1 MIITAI
7 SGASGSILGIRLIE
21 ELLLSG
27 EKVTG
32 IVSDSSWQII
42 GHELSWKKMGPEPLK
57 TFLKQRGIACAL
69 ENFQEYANDDFF
81 SPAASGSSGFDAV
94 VVIPCSMKTLSAIA
108 HGYADN
114 LINRVCDVALKEGRR
129 CIVVPRETP
138 LSVIHLE
145 NMLTAARSGVQIVP
159 PSPGFYTL
167 PESVEDIVNFI
178 VGKVL
183 HLLGKKHHLFKAWG
197 DTPNTSDAVT

>member
-27 EKVTG
+27 ETVAG

-42 GHELSWKKMGPEPLK
+42 EHELSWKKDGSEPLK
-57 TFLKQRGIACAL
+57 TFLKQRGIAKSL
-69 ENFQEYANDDFF
+69 ENFQEYANNDFF
-81 SPAASGSSGFDAV
+81 SPLASGSTDFHAMI
-94 VVIPCSMKTLSAIA
+94 VIPCSMKTLSAIS

-114 LINRVCDVALKEGRR
+114 LITRVCDVALKEGRQ
-129 CIVVPRETP
+129 CIMVPRETP

-145 NMLTAARSGVQIVP
+145 NMLKVARSGIQIVP

-197 DTPNTSDAVT
+197 DKTI

>member
-7 SGASGSILGIRLIE
+7 SGASGPILGIRLIE

-27 EKVTG
+27 EKVAG

-42 GHELSWKKMGPEPLK
+42 RRELSWEKKGPEPLK
-57 TFLKQRGIACAL
+57 TFLKHRGVASSL
-69 ENFQEYANDDFF
+69 ENFQEYANTDFF
-81 SPAASGSSGFDAV
+81 SPAASGSSHFEAV
-94 VVIPCSMKTLSAIA
+94 VVMPCSMKTLSAIS

-114 LINRVCDVALKEGRR
+114 LISRTCDVALKEGRK
-129 CIVVPRETP
+129 CILVPRETP

-145 NMLTAARSGVQIVP
+145 NMLMAARSGIQIVP

-167 PESVEDIVNFI
+167 PETVEDILNFM

-183 HLLGKKHHLFKAWG
+183 NLLGKKHNLFKAWG
-197 DTPNTSDAVT
+197 ETSI

>member
-27 EKVTG
+27 ETVRG

-42 GHELSWKKMGPEPLK
+42 GHELSWKKDGSEPLK
-57 TFLKQRGIACAL
+57 TFLTHRGIAKSL
-69 ENFQEYANDDFF
+69 DNFQEYANNDFF
-81 SPAASGSSGFDAV
+81 SPLASGSTDFNAV
-94 VVIPCSMKTLSAIA
+94 VVIPCSMKTLSAIS

-114 LINRVCDVALKEGRR
+114 LITRVCDVALKEGRQF
-129 CIVVPRETP
+129 IMVPRETP

-145 NMLTAARSGVQIVP
+145 NMLKVARSGVQIVP

-183 HLLGKKHHLFKAWG
+183 NLLGKKHHLFKAWG
-197 DTPNTSDAVT
+197 ETKL

>member
-27 EKVTG
+27 ETVAG

-42 GHELSWKKMGPEPLK
+42 GHELSWKKDGSEPLK
-57 TFLKQRGIACAL
+57 TFLKHRGIAKSL
-69 ENFQEYANDDFF
+69 ENFQEYANNDFF
-81 SPAASGSSGFDAV
+81 SPLASGSTDFNAM
-94 VVIPCSMKTLSAIA
+94 VVIPCSMKTLSAIS

-114 LINRVCDVALKEGRR
+114 LITRVCDVALKEGRQ
-129 CIVVPRETP
+129 CIMVPRETP

-145 NMLTAARSGVQIVP
+145 NMLKVARSGVQIVP

-167 PESVEDIVNFI
+167 PKSVEDIVNFI

-197 DTPNTSDAVT
+197 ETKV

>member
-7 SGASGSILGIRLIE
+7 SGASGPILGIRLIE

-27 EKVTG
+27 EKVAG

-42 GHELSWKKMGPEPLK
+42 RHELSWEKKGPEPLK
-57 TFLKQRGIACAL
+57 TFLKHRGVASSL
-69 ENFQEYANDDFF
+69 ENFQEYANTDFF
-81 SPAASGSSGFDAV
+81 SPAASGSSHFEAV
-94 VVIPCSMKTLSAIA
+94 VVMPCSMKTLSAIS

-114 LINRVCDVALKEGRR
+114 LISRTCDVALKEGRK
-129 CIVVPRETP
+129 CILVPRETP

-145 NMLTAARSGVQIVP
+145 NMLMAARSGIQIVP

-167 PESVEDIVNFI
+167 PETVEDILNFM

-183 HLLGKKHHLFKAWG
+183 NLLGKKHNLFKAWG
-197 DTPNTSDAVT
+197 ETSI